1 MNEPETIGSLCSGV
15 GGLDRAALL
24 RPAWHAEIEPG
35 PALLLQKHWPD
46 AVNLGDFR
54 VTDWS
59 AVEPVA
65 EMVMG
70 VPCQPFS
77 AAGRQRA
84 EADGRYLWP
93 SALAGIVALR
103 PQRVFFENV
112 RNLVSIKGGEIWR
125 GILADLREAG
135 YLCRWLILGACAVG
149 APHHRHRVFLLARY
163 VGLGAPPAE
172 RIDVQPCGAG
182 GIAGHDGG
190 QHVMARDATVRG
202 EGSPEFWAAKR
213 ATGWT
218 GGMPLGAELALLPTP
233 SAVSYGSN
241 RGGAAGRTG
250 PIRHSLDSMTRLDL
264 LPSPRASDGTNGG
277 PNQGIASG
285 DVALPSAVQLER
297 FGRYAAAVARWEAV
311 TGHPAPEPT
320 ELGPRGGGRLAAPF
334 AEWMMG
340 FTPGYLTDHLDRRQA
355 LKAAGNGVVPLQA
368 YRARQLLLDGGD

>member
-1 MNEPETIGSLCSGV
+1 MTNETIGSLCSGA
-15 GGLDRAALL
+15 GGLDRATLL
-24 RPAWHAEIEPG
+24 RPAWHAEIEPA
-35 PALLLQKHWPD
+35 PAALLAKRHPG
-46 AVNLGDFR
+46 VPNLGDFR

-59 AVEPVA
+59 AVEPVT

-93 SALAGIVALR
+93 SAYAGIVALR
-103 PQRVFFENV
+103 PRRIFFENV
-112 RNLVSIKGGEIWR
+112 RNLVSIKGGTVWR
-125 GILADLREAG
+125 GILDDLREAG

-149 APHHRHRVFLLARY
+149 APHHRHRVFLMAWH
-163 VGLGAPPAE
+163 VGPGAPPAE
-172 RIDVQPCGAG
+172 RIEVQTCGSS
-182 GIAGHDGG
+182 HP
-190 QHVMARDATVRG
+190 VLPTVVARDAMTRG
-202 EGSPEFWAAKR
+202 EDGPEFWEAKR

-233 SAVSYGSN
+233 QARDGL
-241 RGGAAGRTG
+241 GGDQPSTVGGCRDSGAKRA
-250 PIRHSLDSMTRLDL
+250 ISLSGATSL

-285 DVALPSAVQLER
+285 DIALPSAVQPER
-297 FGRYAAAVARWEAV
+297 FGKYAAAVARWEAV

-320 ELGPRGGGRLAAPF
+320 ELGPRGGRRLAAPF

-340 FTPGYLTDHLDRRQA
+340 YAPGYLTDHLDRRAA
-355 LKAAGNGVVPLQA
+355 LKAAGNGVVTLQA
-368 YRARQLLLDGGD
+368 AHARHLLLQK